1 MICFKIENMTDQIV
15 YCVEFTQVDN
25 VKWFLSYESKAS
37 VFEVVRYC
45 FWQWHWFASLDY
57 DMDQLDRGSWG
68 RMLQGNLLC

>member
-37 VFEVVRYC
+37 VFEVV
-45 FWQWHWFASLDY
+45 
-57 DMDQLDRGSWG
+57 
-68 RMLQGNLLC
+68 